1 MPAKKVRNVKKRD
14 PLRRKYG
21 IPTLNDK
28 KRHALRHPGFIAPKP
43 VSHIEENQRR
53 IAELESKLRDKTN
66 GVVIG
71 GTTIGGQVQP
81 QPWVYKKPDAKE
93 SDPLSMVTNIAEQ
106 LGANS
111 TLTTILKTAGKMS
124 KADQETLLGYLNQGV
139 NFVGKGIGAVLNTL
153 STPAETEE
161 QKIER
166 EKAEETAKTLKE
178 NATPVNLGTPIPETE
193 PTKPPVIARN
203 TIPDKKEPADGLA
216 GITQQVVPATTFEPL
231 KPAGSLGQPKGMVG
245 DSVWYSDKPS
255 YAATYS
261 NAQGAPSGY
270 VTIAYQPPPEAPALG
285 VPQVGNSYE
294 TVPGTADPYKTYS
307 NYLTNTSAAQVETL
321 TPAEIEQQR
330 QSSVLP
336 ITYPKPISQ
345 PTSAAPTSAAQPVDN
360 SEVSNLEYMKTV
372 LLATLAA
379 GGAYFQNFLF
389 DNPLL
394 RETVQNAVV
403 HGAKK
408 IVDVLP
414 YLREYING
422 MPREQ
427 IRQRFRS
434 NV

>member
-1 MPAKKVRNVKKRD
+1 MPAKKERNVKKRD

-53 IAELESKLRDKTN
+53 IAELESKLRDKSN

-71 GTTIGGQVQP
+71 GTTVGGQVQP

-93 SDPLSMVTNIAEQ
+93 SDPLSMVTNIAEK

-124 KADQETLLGYLNQGV
+124 KADQETLLGILNHGV
-139 NFVGKGIGAVLNTL
+139 GAVTGTLSSLFGGATTKTEAQKAADAQAAENLREKNLNT
-153 STPAETEE
+153 
-161 QKIER
+161 
-166 EKAEETAKTLKE
+166 
-178 NATPVNLGTPIPETE
+178 TPVVDLAKQPEPVDDGLPKIANPVKAPTTLTIPTTIVQQRPNNAVTVGTNYYGYNMIGYDPNSNVEPDPASVP
-193 PTKPPVIARN
+193 PTK
-203 TIPDKKEPADGLA
+203 DEL
-216 GITQQVVPATTFEPL
+216 
-231 KPAGSLGQPKGMVG
+231 
-245 DSVWYSDKPS
+245 
-255 YAATYS
+255 
-261 NAQGAPSGY
+261 
-270 VTIAYQPPPEAPALG
+270 
-285 VPQVGNSYE
+285 
-294 TVPGTADPYKTYS
+294 
-307 NYLTNTSAAQVETL
+307 YLTNTSVAQQQNIENTQVESF
-321 TPAEIEQQR
+321 TPAEIEKQR

-372 LLATLAA
+372 LLATLATSA
-379 GGAYFQNFLF
+379 VALQNFLF
-389 DNPLL
+389 DNPIL

-408 IVDVLP
+408 IVDVYP
-414 YLREYING
+414 YLRQYING

-427 IRQRFRS
+427 IRQRFRDNGFRS

>member
-1 MPAKKVRNVKKRD
+1 MPAKKERNVKKRD

-71 GTTIGGQVQP
+71 GTTLGTGQVQP
-81 QPWVYKKPDAKE
+81 QPWVYKKPDAKD
-93 SDPLSMVTNIAEQ
+93 SDPLSLATNIAKQ

-111 TLTTILKTAGKMS
+111 TVTSIVENFGRMS
-124 KADQETLLGYLNQGV
+124 KEDQDRIRGYIGQGV
-139 NFVGKGIGAVLNTL
+139 DILGQGIGAVIGAV
-153 STPAETEE
+153 SKPVETEE
-161 QKIER
+161 QKIA
-166 EKAEETAKTLKE
+166 KAKAAAEATALAL
-178 NATPVNLGTPIPETE
+178 NRTPVPEATPIPA
-193 PTKPPVIARN
+193 PSVIPRDTMAARPAN
-203 TIPDKKEPADGLA
+203 GTTAADGLPRV
-216 GITQQVVPATTFEPL
+216 TDNVVPTKTMTNPNAGYQGSYTFKKPL
-231 KPAGSLGQPKGMVG
+231 EENEEAFT
-245 DSVWYSDKPS
+245 DS
-255 YAATYS
+255 
-261 NAQGAPSGY
+261 
-270 VTIAYQPPPEAPALG
+270 
-285 VPQVGNSYE
+285 
-294 TVPGTADPYKTYS
+294 DPNKARDEL
-307 NYLTNTSAAQVETL
+307 YLTNTSVAQQQNIENTQVESF
-321 TPAEIEQQR
+321 TPAEIEKQR

-345 PTSAAPTSAAQPVDN
+345 PTSVAPTSAAQPVDN

-372 LLATLAA
+372 LLATLATSA
-379 GGAYFQNFLF
+379 VALQNFLF
-389 DNPLL
+389 DNPIL

-408 IVDVLP
+408 IVDVYP
-414 YLREYING
+414 YLRQYING

-427 IRQRFRS
+427 IRQRFRDNGFRS

>member
-1 MPAKKVRNVKKRD
+1 MPAKKERNVKKRD

-53 IAELESKLRDKTN
+53 IAELESKLRDKSN

-71 GTTIGGQVQP
+71 GTTVGGQVQP

-93 SDPLSMVTNIAEQ
+93 SDPLSMGVNIAKK

-111 TLTTILKTAGKMS
+111 ILTTIAENIGSMS
-124 KADQETLLGYLNQGV
+124 AENQNKLLDIVSTGAYNTYKFAKS
-139 NFVGKGIGAVLNTL
+139 FVGNAK
-153 STPAETEE
+153 TEA
-161 QKIER
+161 QV
-166 EKAEETAKTLKE
+166 KAEAQEAAKDNVKNDNT
-178 NATPVNLGTPIPETE
+178 TPVVELAKQPE
-193 PTKPPVIARN
+193 PV
-203 TIPDKKEPADGLA
+203 DDGLA
-216 GITQQVVPATTFEPL
+216 KIANPVKAPTTLTIPTTTVEQRPVTVGTNYYGYNMIGYDPNSNVEP
-231 KPAGSLGQPKGMVG
+231 
-245 DSVWYSDKPS
+245 
-255 YAATYS
+255 
-261 NAQGAPSGY
+261 
-270 VTIAYQPPPEAPALG
+270 APAP
-285 VPQVGNSYE
+285 VPPTKDE
-294 TVPGTADPYKTYS
+294 L
-307 NYLTNTSAAQVETL
+307 YLTNTSVAQHQNIENTQVESF

-360 SEVSNLEYMKTV
+360 SEVSNLEYMRTAV
-372 LLATLAA
+372 LTALAA

-389 DNPLL
+389 DNPIL
-394 RETVQNAVV
+394 RDTVQNAVV

-414 YLREYING
+414 YLRQYING

-427 IRQRFRS
+427 IRQRFRETP
-434 NV
+434 V

>member
-1 MPAKKVRNVKKRD
+1 MPAKKERNVKKRD

-71 GTTIGGQVQP
+71 GTTLGTGQVQP
-81 QPWVYKKPDAKE
+81 QPWVYKKPDAKD
-93 SDPLSMVTNIAEQ
+93 SDPLSLATNIAKK

-111 TLTTILKTAGKMS
+111 TLTSIVENYGRMS
-124 KADQETLLGYLNQGV
+124 QEDQARIRGYIGQGV
-139 NFVGKGIGAVLNTL
+139 DILGQGIGAVIGAV
-153 STPAETEE
+153 SKPVETEE
-161 QKIER
+161 QKIA
-166 EKAEETAKTLKE
+166 KAKAAAEATALAL
-178 NATPVNLGTPIPETE
+178 NRTPVPEATPIPA
-193 PTKPPVIARN
+193 PSVIPRDTMAARSDN
-203 TIPDKKEPADGLA
+203 GTTAADGLPRV
-216 GITQQVVPATTFEPL
+216 TDNVVPTKTMTNPNAGYQGSKIPL
-231 KPAGSLGQPKGMVG
+231 EENEEAFT
-245 DSVWYSDKPS
+245 DS
-255 YAATYS
+255 
-261 NAQGAPSGY
+261 
-270 VTIAYQPPPEAPALG
+270 
-285 VPQVGNSYE
+285 
-294 TVPGTADPYKTYS
+294 DPNKARDEL
-307 NYLTNTSAAQVETL
+307 YLTNTSVAQQQNIENTQVESF
-321 TPAEIEQQR
+321 TPAEIEKQR

-372 LLATLAA
+372 LLATLATSA
-379 GGAYFQNFLF
+379 VALQNFLF
-389 DNPLL
+389 DNPIL

-408 IVDVLP
+408 IVDVYP
-414 YLREYING
+414 YLRQYING

-427 IRQRFRS
+427 IRQRFRDNGFRS

>member
-1 MPAKKVRNVKKRD
+1 MPAKKERNVKKRD

-28 KRHALRHPGFIAPKP
+28 KRHALRHPGFIAPRP

-53 IAELESKLRDKTN
+53 IAELESKLRDKSN
-66 GVVIG
+66 GVVVG
-71 GTTIGGQVQP
+71 GTTVGGQVQP

-93 SDPLSMVTNIAEQ
+93 SDPLSMVTNIAEK

-139 NFVGKGIGAVLNTL
+139 NLVGQGIGAVLGAVK
-153 STPAETEE
+153 PAETEA
-161 QKIER
+161 QKAADAQAA
-166 EKAEETAKTLKE
+166 EKLRAKNE
-178 NATPVNLGTPIPETE
+178 NTTPVVDLAKQPEPVDDGLPKFANPVQAPTTLTIPTTTVEQRPVTVGTNYYGYNMIGYDPNSNVEPAPAPVP
-193 PTKPPVIARN
+193 PTK
-203 TIPDKKEPADGLA
+203 DEL
-216 GITQQVVPATTFEPL
+216 
-231 KPAGSLGQPKGMVG
+231 
-245 DSVWYSDKPS
+245 
-255 YAATYS
+255 
-261 NAQGAPSGY
+261 
-270 VTIAYQPPPEAPALG
+270 
-285 VPQVGNSYE
+285 
-294 TVPGTADPYKTYS
+294 
-307 NYLTNTSAAQVETL
+307 YLTNTSVAQHQNIENTQVESF

-372 LLATLAA
+372 LLATLATSA
-379 GGAYFQNFLF
+379 VALQNFLF
-389 DNPLL
+389 DNPIL

-408 IVDVLP
+408 IVDVYP
-414 YLREYING
+414 YLRQYING

-427 IRQRFRS
+427 IRQRFRDNGFRS